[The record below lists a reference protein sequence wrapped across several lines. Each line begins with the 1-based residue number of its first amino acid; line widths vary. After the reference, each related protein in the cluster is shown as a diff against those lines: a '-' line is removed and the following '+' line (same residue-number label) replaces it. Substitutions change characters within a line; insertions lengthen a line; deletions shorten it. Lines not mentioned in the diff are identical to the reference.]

1 MKDSNI
7 DFLKLVYHNAKMGE
21 EAIVNT
27 LKNIKE
33 SPLKDALR
41 RQRMQYRE
49 ILKEAKDMLYQ
60 YGEAPEDLVFFT
72 KMQLRSA
79 IKFNTLVSN
88 SESHVAEM
96 MMQGSNMGIIDMT
109 RELNEYD
116 DVDPEVR
123 NLGEKLLMIEE
134 ENFQNMRRFL

>member
-60 YGEAPEDLVFFT
+60 YGEAPEDLGFFT